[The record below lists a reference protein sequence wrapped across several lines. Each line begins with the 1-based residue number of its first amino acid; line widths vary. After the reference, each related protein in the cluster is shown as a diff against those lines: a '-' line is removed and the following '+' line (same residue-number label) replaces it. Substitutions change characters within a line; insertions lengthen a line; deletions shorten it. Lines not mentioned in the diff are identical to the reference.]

1 MVNSPERKVVHMNT
15 LMRLLNVIV
24 GNGGACSNCGTS
36 KSACDLSKSGG
47 LGACCYDCSH

>member
-1 MVNSPERKVVHMNT
+1 MRKFFA
-15 LMRLLNVIV
+15 RLGVIV
-24 GNGGACSNCGTS
+24 ANGGACSNCGTS